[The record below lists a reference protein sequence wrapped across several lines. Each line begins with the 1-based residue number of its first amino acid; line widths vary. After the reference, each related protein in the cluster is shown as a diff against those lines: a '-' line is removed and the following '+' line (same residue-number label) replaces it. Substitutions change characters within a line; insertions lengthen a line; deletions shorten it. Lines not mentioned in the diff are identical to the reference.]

1 MVMRLRARFL
11 IIVIAI
17 ALAIALIA
25 SYTFVYNTFQINQT
39 AFPQENRSIMGI
51 QEEKPRVN
59 ETNISPENQSI
70 TDVQVDELQNKTI
83 INKENQSI
91 TDVQGEKP
99 LYLEVGQ
106 KRVPSVAIEIFERY
120 GISMEMKQEEI
131 DQITPL
137 ENFFIMGS
145 NIPKEMDE
153 LAKDPNVYRL
163 EIVGE
168 VENPVNLTYEDLIT
182 QFEFKHMITEM
193 YCTPSL
199 NGIGKFSGPSL
210 YEVIQYAKPLN
221 GNMKVVFNA
230 ADGYEKGWYKEF
242 PLNEIEA
249 HSEDYLIAVT
259 MNGYPLAIEHG
270 YPARLALDS
279 RQGSQ
284 WVKWLIRITIVSEDR
299 ARYAS

>member
-1 MVMRLRARFL
+1 MRLRARFL
-11 IIVIAI
+11 IMGITI

-25 SYTFVYNTFQINQT
+25 SYTLVYNTFQINQKT
-39 AFPQENRSIMGI
+39 FPQENRTITDI
-51 QEEKPRVN
+51 QEEKPQVN
-59 ETNISPENQSI
+59 ETDVTTENQYI
-70 TDVQVDELQNKTI
+70 TDAQIDEFQNKTI

-91 TDVQGEKP
+91 TDVQGDRP

-106 KRVPSVAIEIFERY
+106 KHVPLAAIEIFERY
-120 GISMEMKQEEI
+120 DVSMEMKQEEI

-249 HSEDYLIAVT
+249 HSEDYLIVVT

>member
-1 MVMRLRARFL
+1 MRLRARLL
-11 IIVIAI
+11 IIGIAVT
-17 ALAIALIA
+17 LAIGLIA

-39 AFPQENRSIMGI
+39 TFPQENLSITDI
-51 QEEKPRVN
+51 QEEKPQVN
-59 ETNISPENQSI
+59 ETKVIHENQTI
-70 TDVQVDELQNKTI
+70 TDVEVDELQNKTTTQ
-83 INKENQSI
+83 KENQSSM
-91 TDVQGEKP
+91 DVQGNKP

-106 KRVPSVAIEIFERY
+106 KHVPLAAIEIFERY
-120 GISMEMKQEEI
+120 DLLMGMKKEEI
-131 DQITPL
+131 DQITPI

-153 LAKDPNVYRL
+153 LAKEPGIYKL

-193 YCTPSL
+193 YCTPNL

-230 ADGYEKGWYKEF
+230 ADGYEKGWYNEY
-242 PLNEIEA
+242 PLDEIEA
-249 HSEDYLIAVT
+249 HSEDYLLAVA

-299 ARYAS
+299 ARYTS

>member
-1 MVMRLRARFL
+1 P
-11 IIVIAI
+11 
-17 ALAIALIA
+17 
-25 SYTFVYNTFQINQT
+25 FQINQT
-39 AFPQENRSIMGI
+39 IFPQENRSITDI
-51 QEEKPRVN
+51 QEEKPQAN
-59 ETNISPENQSI
+59 ETNATTENQFI
-70 TDVQVDELQNKTI
+70 TDVQVDGLQNKTTAH
-83 INKENQSI
+83 KENQSI
-91 TDVQGEKP
+91 TDVQEDKP

-106 KRVPSVAIEIFERY
+106 KHVPSAAIEIFERY
-120 GISMEMKQEEI
+120 DVSMEMKQEEK

-153 LAKDPNVYRL
+153 LAEDPNIYRL

-182 QFEFKHMITEM
+182 QFKFKHMITEM

-230 ADGYEKGWYKEF
+230 ADGYEKGWYKEY
-242 PLNEIEA
+242 PLDEIKA
-249 HSEDYLIAVT
+249 HSENYLIAVT

-284 WVKWLIRITIVSEDR
+284 WVKWLIKITIVSEDR
-299 ARYAS
+299 ARYVS